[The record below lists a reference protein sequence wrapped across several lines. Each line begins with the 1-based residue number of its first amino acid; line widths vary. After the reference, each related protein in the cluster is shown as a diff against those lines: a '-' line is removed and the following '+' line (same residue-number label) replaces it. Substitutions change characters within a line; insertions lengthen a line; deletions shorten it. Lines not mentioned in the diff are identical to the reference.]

1 MSDLQKKFE
10 ENLKEKQRLDNEN
23 NIIKNKKVIIIPKK
37 KEKKKKKQ
45 LNYHFQ
51 K

>member
-10 ENLKEKQRLDNEN
+10 EKLKEKQRLDNEN